1 MTAQLKTS
9 DAFKQAKQCLRPI
22 GRSQFICHAL
32 AEAAFGRDA
41 CAAGSYWKKIY
52 TTRESGFNTA
62 IKVITNRIG
71 SRQKPLENWLYDQG
85 ICHHYGI
92 TNYHQQME
100 AYRHRWLD
108 ALIAE
113 FESKGD

>member
-22 GRSQFICHAL
+22 GRAGFICHAL

-41 CAAGSYWKKIY
+41 CAAGFNWHNIY
-52 TTRESGFNTA
+52 RTRKSGFNTA
-62 IKVITNRIG
+62 IKVITDRIG
-71 SRQKPLENWLYDQG
+71 SGAPLENWLLDAHG
-85 ICHHYGI
+85 VEVWRVNDKHK
-92 TNYHQQME
+92 QME

-108 ALIAE
+108 ALIVE
-113 FESKGD
+113 FEAKGD